1 MSSDNSL
8 LKALSTI
15 KYPGF
20 SRDIVSFG
28 LVRAA
33 TLNEGNASIQLAIT
47 TSDPRIPVDLKK
59 EVETVLGNLEEVT
72 NVEVEIAVSK
82 PKSTPPSQAGGGDNQ
97 QKPSLISGVKKIIA
111 VASGK
116 GGVGKS
122 TFSVNL
128 ACAFDHVLNEAL
140 GSSAVGIMDCD
151 VYGPSIPLMMGV
163 RGRPSIV
170 GESLVPVENLGIK
183 TMSMGLLV
191 DSNTPVI
198 WRGPMVNKTIQQFA
212 QNVNWGNLDVLV
224 VDLPPGTGDAQLSLA
239 QNIPLNGAVIVTTPQ
254 EAAVSVTTR
263 GARMFDKVNIPIL
276 GVAENMSYYLN
287 PASGEK
293 EYIFGTGGGEKAAAE
308 LNTELL
314 GKIPLDPAIRT
325 GGDMGIPI
333 VKSAPNSETAQA
345 FYRIAEK
352 ILEKLS

>member
-1 MSSDNSL
+1 MSSEQSILN
-8 LKALSTI
+8 ALSRI

-28 LVRAA
+28 LVRSAELVGDKA
-33 TLNEGNASIQLAIT
+33 VIKLAIT
-47 TSDPRIPVDLKK
+47 TSDPKVPAQLKK
-59 EVETVLGNLEEVT
+59 EVEAALSGVNGIAGAEI
-72 NVEVEIAVSK
+72 EIAVTK
-82 PKSTPPSQAGGGDNQ
+82 PKSSAPPQPGAQTSQHTS
-97 QKPSLISGVKKIIA
+97 SLLQGVQKIIA

-128 ACAFDHVLNEAL
+128 ACAFDQVFQEMQ

-163 RGRPSIV
+163 RGRPNIE
-170 GESLVPVENLGIK
+170 GESLVPMENFGIK

-191 DSNTPVI
+191 DEDTPVV

-212 QNVNWGNLDVLV
+212 QNVNWGKLDILV

-239 QNIPLNGAVIVTTPQ
+239 QNLPLDGAVVVTTPQ

-276 GVAENMSYYLN
+276 GVAENMSYFVN
-287 PASGEK
+287 PSSGDK
-293 EYIFGTGGGEKAAAE
+293 EYVFGSGGGEKAAQQ
-308 LNTELL
+308 LQTRLL
-314 GKIPLDPAIRT
+314 GKIPLDSAIRQ
-325 GGDMGIPI
+325 GGDAGIPI
-333 VKSAPNSETAQA
+333 VKSSPGSPSAIA
-345 FYRIAEK
+345 FCEIARE
-352 ILEKLS
+352 ILDILR